1 MEQTLYGDILFLVN
15 FTMDFLTLYIT
26 AVIGRRSIKTG
37 RLCLSSAIGAV
48 YGVAACFMNGP
59 IIFTIA
65 VNLTVSYI
73 MCVIAYKKRIL
84 PCYALF
90 YGIGCLLGGAMTAFF
105 GFLGG
110 MSGTPTV
117 SASEDIRTLPGKIPL
132 GWMAVT
138 ALVIGIAAIAG
149 GRFVKKKGVARDCR
163 VGVITD
169 KGAFVFEGIYDSG
182 NLLKD
187 PMSGRA
193 VIVLRKKEMIDILPE
208 QLKVSFESED
218 PSGFSDLDTKAAA
231 SIRLIPS
238 SSVGGSRLLM
248 GYLPKRISI
257 DGIEKNA
264 VLAMGD
270 ENGYDG
276 RAALVPAE
284 LG

>member
-26 AVIGRRSIKTG
+26 AAIGHRKIKTV
-37 RLCLSSAIGAV
+37 RLCLSSAVGAI
-48 YGVAACFMNGP
+48 YGVAACFMSGP
-59 IIFTIA
+59 VIFTIA
-65 VNLTVSYI
+65 VNLIVSYI
-73 MCVIAYKKRIL
+73 MCLIAYEKRIL

-105 GFLGG
+105 GFLSG

-117 SASEDIRTLPGKIPL
+117 SASEDVRTLPGKIPL

-149 GRFVKKKGVARDCR
+149 GRFVKKKSSARDCR
-163 VGVITD
+163 VSVITD
-169 KGAFVFEGIYDSG
+169 KGSFVFDGICDSG

-193 VIVLRKKEMIDILPE
+193 VIVLRKKEMIDVLPDE
-208 QLKVSFESED
+208 LRAAFENED
-218 PSGFSDLDTKAAA
+218 PSILTRLDAGAA

-257 DGIEKNA
+257 DGVEKSA
-264 VLAMGD
+264 ILAMGD
-270 ENGYDG
+270 ENGYDE
-276 RAALVPAE
+276 RAALVPSE

>member
-26 AVIGRRSIKTG
+26 AVIGHRKINTG
-37 RLCLSSAIGAV
+37 RLCLSSAVGAV
-48 YGVAACFMNGP
+48 YGVAACFMSGP
-59 IIFTIA
+59 VIFTIA
-65 VNLTVSYI
+65 VNLIVSYV
-73 MCVIAYKKRIL
+73 MCLIAYKKRIL

-90 YGIGCLLGGAMTAFF
+90 YGIGCLLGGAMTAIF
-105 GFLGG
+105 GFLDG
-110 MSGTPTV
+110 MSGAPTV

-138 ALVIGIAAIAG
+138 ALIIGIAAIAG
-149 GRFVKKKGVARDCR
+149 GRFVKKKGAARDCR
-163 VGVITD
+163 VSVITD
-169 KGAFVFEGIYDSG
+169 DGSFVFEGICDSG

-187 PMSGRA
+187 PLSGRA
-193 VIVLRKKEMIDILPE
+193 VIVLRKREMISILPDE
-208 QLKVSFESED
+208 LRPIFESEN
-218 PSGFSDLDTKAAA
+218 PSGLSDIGGGA

-248 GYLPKRISI
+248 GYLPKRISV
-257 DGIEKNA
+257 DGIEKSA

-270 ENGYDG
+270 DIGYNG

-284 LG
+284 LE